1 MKESKKEDINQLYQR
16 IIVPVDGSDLS
27 KKAAQ
32 VGNLF
37 AQKMSKTLIFFHVKE
52 IPATAM
58 PPGEVTY
65 APDLSETLEKQ
76 AESILK
82 EITEMFS
89 NEEINIQTEMAEGI
103 AHNEIIE
110 FANPDDLIIMGS
122 KGHSAIERILIGSTS
137 ENVLHHADSSVL
149 IVR

>member
-1 MKESKKEDINQLYQR
+1 MNKSNKSEIKQQYQR

-27 KKAAQ
+27 KKAAKI
-32 VGNLF
+32 GSFF
-37 AQKMSKTLIFFHVKE
+37 AKKTNTELILIHVKE

-65 APDLSETLEKQ
+65 APNLSETLQEKGK
-76 AESILK
+76 SILNEIK
-82 EITEMFS
+82 ELYED
-89 NEEINIQTEMAEGI
+89 EDLEIQTELVEGVP
-103 AHNEIIE
+103 HNEIIN
-110 FANPDDLIIMGS
+110 FATSNDLIIMGS

-137 ENVLHHADSSVL
+137 ENVLHHSDSSVM